1 MRVAGQSP
9 TRVMSSEGSARRG
22 AGRGAGRDGG
32 RGGLRPGHG
41 RGRGREAKGSRALPD
56 RDAPDFATRLSKRM
70 SHLLRHGAVEAGLG
84 DAMDASGYVLV
95 RDVLALPRF
104 AGITEADV
112 RQLVASCPKRRFE
125 LRGPVSALAGA
136 SGTTPR
142 PSTAAPASSSSLSIR
157 ATQGH
162 TMSSANTKLKDDLML
177 TRLDERAAAFVAE
190 AAHGTTLRAWANIK
204 TEGVKRMRRRHVH
217 MARASHEGW
226 SAFMTPNATETAR
239 GCSIECNGLADEGS
253 SEAPRTDC
261 VPSGAA
267 RGAAAETDGE
277 ALGVQRAGDGGGV
290 VISGFRADARVAVWV
305 DVARGVREGVPF
317 FLSANGVVLS
327 PGEGDTGAIPPR
339 LFLRATDLKTGE
351 ALAL

>member
-1 MRVAGQSP
+1 
-9 TRVMSSEGSARRG
+9 
-22 AGRGAGRDGG
+22 
-32 RGGLRPGHG
+32 
-41 RGRGREAKGSRALPD
+41 
-56 RDAPDFATRLSKRM
+56 M

-125 LRGPVSALAGA
+125 LRGPISALAGA
-136 SGTTPR
+136 SGT
-142 PSTAAPASSSSLSIR
+142 SSSLSIR

-162 TMSSANTKLKDDLML
+162 TMSSANTKLEDDLML

-190 AAHGTTLRAWANIK
+190 AAHGTTLNAWAKIK
-204 TEGVKRMRRRHVH
+204 SEGVRRARRRHVH

-226 SAFMTPNATETAR
+226 SAFTTPNATE
-239 GCSIECNGLADEGS
+239 GLGFNGLGDEGS

-267 RGAAAETDGE
+267 RGAVAETDGE
-277 ALGVQRAGDGGGV
+277 AFGVRRAGDGGGV
-290 VISGFRADARVAVWV
+290 SVISGFRADARVAVWV

>member
-1 MRVAGQSP
+1 
-9 TRVMSSEGSARRG
+9 
-22 AGRGAGRDGG
+22 
-32 RGGLRPGHG
+32 
-41 RGRGREAKGSRALPD
+41 
-56 RDAPDFATRLSKRM
+56 M

-125 LRGPVSALAGA
+125 LRGPISALAGA
-136 SGTTPR
+136 SFRTAPR

-162 TMSSANTKLKDDLML
+162 TMSSANTKLEDDLML

-190 AAHGTTLRAWANIK
+190 AAHGTTLNAWAKIK
-204 TEGVKRMRRRHVH
+204 SEGVRRMRRRHVH

-239 GCSIECNGLADEGS
+239 GCLIDDEGS
-253 SEAPRTDC
+253 SQAPRTDC

-277 ALGVQRAGDGGGV
+277 AFGVDERAGDGGGV
-290 VISGFRADARVAVWV
+290 SVISGFRADARVAVWV

>member
-1 MRVAGQSP
+1 
-9 TRVMSSEGSARRG
+9 
-22 AGRGAGRDGG
+22 
-32 RGGLRPGHG
+32 
-41 RGRGREAKGSRALPD
+41 
-56 RDAPDFATRLSKRM
+56 M

-125 LRGPVSALAGA
+125 LRGPISALAGA
-136 SGTTPR
+136 SGTAPR

-162 TMSSANTKLKDDLML
+162 TMSSANTKLEDDSML

-190 AAHGTTLRAWANIK
+190 AAHGTTTRAWAKIK
-204 TEGVKRMRRRHVH
+204 SEGVRRMRRRHVH
-217 MARASHEGW
+217 MARANHEGW
-226 SAFMTPNATETAR
+226 SAFMTPNATE
-239 GCSIECNGLADEGS
+239 GLGFNGLGDEGS

-267 RGAAAETDGE
+267 ETDGE
-277 ALGVQRAGDGGGV
+277 AFGVRRAGDGGGV
-290 VISGFRADARVAVWV
+290 SVISGFRADARVAVWV

>member
-1 MRVAGQSP
+1 
-9 TRVMSSEGSARRG
+9 
-22 AGRGAGRDGG
+22 
-32 RGGLRPGHG
+32 
-41 RGRGREAKGSRALPD
+41 
-56 RDAPDFATRLSKRM
+56 M

-84 DAMDASGYVLV
+84 DVMDASGYVPV

-125 LRGPVSALAGA
+125 LRGPISALAGA

-162 TMSSANTKLKDDLML
+162 TMSSANTKLEDDLML

-190 AAHGTTLRAWANIK
+190 AAHGTTTRAWANIK

-226 SAFMTPNATETAR
+226 SAFMTP
-239 GCSIECNGLADEGS
+239 IECNGLGDEGS

-277 ALGVQRAGDGGGV
+277 AFGVRRAGDGGGV
-290 VISGFRADARVAVWV
+290 SVISGFRADARVAVWV

>member
-1 MRVAGQSP
+1 
-9 TRVMSSEGSARRG
+9 
-22 AGRGAGRDGG
+22 
-32 RGGLRPGHG
+32 
-41 RGRGREAKGSRALPD
+41 
-56 RDAPDFATRLSKRM
+56 M

-125 LRGPVSALAGA
+125 LRGPISAGA
-136 SGTTPR
+136 SGTTPRPTPR

-162 TMSSANTKLKDDLML
+162 TMSSANTKLEDDSML

-204 TEGVKRMRRRHVH
+204 SEGVKRMRRRHVH

-226 SAFMTPNATETAR
+226 SAFMTQNVALETETAR
-239 GCSIECNGLADEGS
+239 ERSIECNGLGDEGS

-267 RGAAAETDGE
+267 ETDGE
-277 ALGVQRAGDGGGV
+277 AFGVRRAGDGGGV
-290 VISGFRADARVAVWV
+290 SVISGFRADARVAVWV

>member
-1 MRVAGQSP
+1 
-9 TRVMSSEGSARRG
+9 
-22 AGRGAGRDGG
+22 
-32 RGGLRPGHG
+32 
-41 RGRGREAKGSRALPD
+41 
-56 RDAPDFATRLSKRM
+56 M

-95 RDVLALPRF
+95 HDVLALPRF

-125 LRGPVSALAGA
+125 LRGPISAGA
-136 SGTTPR
+136 SGTTPRPTPR
-142 PSTAAPASSSSLSIR
+142 PSTAAPASSSWLSTR

-162 TMSSANTKLKDDLML
+162 TMSSANTKLEDDLML

-190 AAHGTTLRAWANIK
+190 AAHGTTTRAWANIK

-226 SAFMTPNATETAR
+226 SAFMTPNATETAPL
-239 GCSIECNGLADEGS
+239 GCSIECNGLGDEGS

-261 VPSGAA
+261 VPS
-267 RGAAAETDGE
+267 
-277 ALGVQRAGDGGGV
+277 GV

>member
-1 MRVAGQSP
+1 
-9 TRVMSSEGSARRG
+9 
-22 AGRGAGRDGG
+22 
-32 RGGLRPGHG
+32 
-41 RGRGREAKGSRALPD
+41 
-56 RDAPDFATRLSKRM
+56 M

-125 LRGPVSALAGA
+125 LRGPISAGA
-136 SGTTPR
+136 SGTTPRPTPR

-162 TMSSANTKLKDDLML
+162 TMSSANTKLEDDLML

-190 AAHGTTLRAWANIK
+190 AAHGTTTRAWANIK

-226 SAFMTPNATETAR
+226 SAFMTPNATE
-239 GCSIECNGLADEGS
+239 
-253 SEAPRTDC
+253 
-261 VPSGAA
+261 
-267 RGAAAETDGE
+267 AAETDGE
-277 ALGVQRAGDGGGV
+277 AFGVRRAGDGGGV
-290 VISGFRADARVAVWV
+290 SVISGFRADARVAVWV

>member
-1 MRVAGQSP
+1 
-9 TRVMSSEGSARRG
+9 
-22 AGRGAGRDGG
+22 
-32 RGGLRPGHG
+32 
-41 RGRGREAKGSRALPD
+41 
-56 RDAPDFATRLSKRM
+56 M

-125 LRGPVSALAGA
+125 LRGPISAGA
-136 SGTTPR
+136 SGTTPRPTPR

-162 TMSSANTKLKDDLML
+162 TMSSANTKLDDDSML

-190 AAHGTTLRAWANIK
+190 AAHGTTLNAWAKIK
-204 TEGVKRMRRRHVH
+204 SEGVRRARRRHVH

-226 SAFMTPNATETAR
+226 SAFTTPNATE
-239 GCSIECNGLADEGS
+239 GLGFNGLGDEGS

-277 ALGVQRAGDGGGV
+277 AFGVQRAGDGGGV

>member
-1 MRVAGQSP
+1 
-9 TRVMSSEGSARRG
+9 
-22 AGRGAGRDGG
+22 
-32 RGGLRPGHG
+32 
-41 RGRGREAKGSRALPD
+41 
-56 RDAPDFATRLSKRM
+56 M

-125 LRGPVSALAGA
+125 LRGPISAGA

-162 TMSSANTKLKDDLML
+162 TMSSANTKLEDDLML

-190 AAHGTTLRAWANIK
+190 AAHGTTTRAWANIK

-226 SAFMTPNATETAR
+226 SAFMTPNATETAPL
-239 GCSIECNGLADEGS
+239 GCSIECNGLGDEGS

-267 RGAAAETDGE
+267 RGAVAETDGE
-277 ALGVQRAGDGGGV
+277 AFGVRRAGDGGGV
-290 VISGFRADARVAVWV
+290 SVISGFRADARVAVWV

>member
-1 MRVAGQSP
+1 
-9 TRVMSSEGSARRG
+9 
-22 AGRGAGRDGG
+22 
-32 RGGLRPGHG
+32 
-41 RGRGREAKGSRALPD
+41 
-56 RDAPDFATRLSKRM
+56 
-70 SHLLRHGAVEAGLG
+70 
-84 DAMDASGYVLV
+84 
-95 RDVLALPRF
+95 LPRF

-112 RQLVASCPKRRFE
+112 RRLVASCPKRRFE
-125 LRGPVSALAGA
+125 LRGPIGALAGA

-142 PSTAAPASSSSLSIR
+142 RSTAAPASSSSLSIR

-162 TMSSANTKLKDDLML
+162 TMSSANTKLDDDSML

>member
-1 MRVAGQSP
+1 
-9 TRVMSSEGSARRG
+9 
-22 AGRGAGRDGG
+22 
-32 RGGLRPGHG
+32 
-41 RGRGREAKGSRALPD
+41 
-56 RDAPDFATRLSKRM
+56 M

-84 DAMDASGYVLV
+84 DAMDASGYVPV

-112 RQLVASCPKRRFE
+112 RRLVASCPKRRFE

-136 SGTTPR
+136 SGTAPR
-142 PSTAAPASSSSLSIR
+142 RSTAEPASSSSLSIR

-162 TMSSANTKLKDDLML
+162 TMSSANTKLEDDLML
-177 TRLDERAAAFVAE
+177 TRLDERAAAFIAE
-190 AAHGTTLRAWANIK
+190 AAHGTTTRAWAKIK
-204 TEGVKRMRRRHVH
+204 TEGVKRARRRHVH
-217 MARASHEGW
+217 MARATPHLGW
-226 SAFMTPNATETAR
+226 FSEMTPNATETAPR
-239 GCSIECNGLADEGS
+239 ECSIERDGRGDEGS
-253 SEAPRTDC
+253 SE
-261 VPSGAA
+261 PSGAA
-267 RGAAAETDGE
+267 PRRDATAETDGE
-277 ALGVQRAGDGGGV
+277 AFGV
-290 VISGFRADARVAVWV
+290 VSGFRADARVAVWV

>member
-1 MRVAGQSP
+1 
-9 TRVMSSEGSARRG
+9 
-22 AGRGAGRDGG
+22 
-32 RGGLRPGHG
+32 
-41 RGRGREAKGSRALPD
+41 
-56 RDAPDFATRLSKRM
+56 M

-125 LRGPVSALAGA
+125 LRGPISAGA
-136 SGTTPR
+136 SGTTPRPTPR

-162 TMSSANTKLKDDLML
+162 TMSSANTKLEDDLML

-204 TEGVKRMRRRHVH
+204 SEGVKRMRRRHVH

-239 GCSIECNGLADEGS
+239 GCSIECNGLGDEGS

-267 RGAAAETDGE
+267 ETDGE
-277 ALGVQRAGDGGGV
+277 AFGVRRAGDGGGV

>member
-22 AGRGAGRDGG
+22 AGRGAARDGG
-32 RGGLRPGHG
+32 RGGLRPGRG

-104 AGITEADV
+104 EGITEADV

-125 LRGPVSALAGA
+125 LRGPISAGA
-136 SGTTPR
+136 SGTTPRPTPR

-162 TMSSANTKLKDDLML
+162 TMSSANTKLEDDSML

-190 AAHGTTLRAWANIK
+190 AAHGTTLNAWAKIK
-204 TEGVKRMRRRHVH
+204 SEGVRRARRRHVH

-226 SAFMTPNATETAR
+226 SAFMTPNATETAPL
-239 GCSIECNGLADEGS
+239 GCSIECDGRCDEGS

-267 RGAAAETDGE
+267 ETDGE
-277 ALGVQRAGDGGGV
+277 AFGVRGAGDGGGV
-290 VISGFRADARVAVWV
+290 SVISGFRADARVAVWV

>member
-1 MRVAGQSP
+1 
-9 TRVMSSEGSARRG
+9 
-22 AGRGAGRDGG
+22 
-32 RGGLRPGHG
+32 
-41 RGRGREAKGSRALPD
+41 
-56 RDAPDFATRLSKRM
+56 
-70 SHLLRHGAVEAGLG
+70 
-84 DAMDASGYVLV
+84 MDASGYVLV

-125 LRGPVSALAGA
+125 LRGPISALAGA

-162 TMSSANTKLKDDLML
+162 TMSSANTKLEDDLML

-190 AAHGTTLRAWANIK
+190 AAHGTTTRAWANIK
-204 TEGVKRMRRRHVH
+204 TEGVRRMRRRHVH

-226 SAFMTPNATETAR
+226 SAFMTPNATETAPL
-239 GCSIECNGLADEGS
+239 GCSIECNGLGDEGS

-267 RGAAAETDGE
+267 ETDGE
-277 ALGVQRAGDGGGV
+277 AFGVRRAGDGGGV
-290 VISGFRADARVAVWV
+290 SVISGFRADARVAVWV

>member
-1 MRVAGQSP
+1 
-9 TRVMSSEGSARRG
+9 MSSEGSARRG

-32 RGGLRPGHG
+32 RGGLRPGRG

-95 RDVLALPRF
+95 RDVLALSRF

-112 RQLVASCPKRRFE
+112 RRLVASCPKRRFE
-125 LRGPVSALAGA
+125 LRGPIGALAGA

-142 PSTAAPASSSSLSIR
+142 RSTAAPASSSSLSIR

-162 TMSSANTKLKDDLML
+162 TMSSANTKLDDDSML

-190 AAHGTTLRAWANIK
+190 AAHGTTLRAWAKIK
-204 TEGVKRMRRRHVH
+204 TEGVKRARRRHVH
-217 MARASHEGW
+217 MARASHRGW
-226 SAFMTPNATETAR
+226 SAFMTPNTTETAR
-239 GCSIECNGLADEGS
+239 GCSIECDGRGDEGS
-253 SEAPRTDC
+253 SEAPMTDC

-267 RGAAAETDGE
+267 RDADAKTG
-277 ALGVQRAGDGGGV
+277 GDGGG

>member
-1 MRVAGQSP
+1 
-9 TRVMSSEGSARRG
+9 
-22 AGRGAGRDGG
+22 
-32 RGGLRPGHG
+32 
-41 RGRGREAKGSRALPD
+41 
-56 RDAPDFATRLSKRM
+56 M

-125 LRGPVSALAGA
+125 LRGPISALAGA

-162 TMSSANTKLKDDLML
+162 TMSSANTKLEDDLML

-190 AAHGTTLRAWANIK
+190 AAHGTTTRAWANIK

-226 SAFMTPNATETAR
+226 SAFMTPNATE
-239 GCSIECNGLADEGS
+239 GLGFNGLGDEGS

-261 VPSGAA
+261 VLSGAA
-267 RGAAAETDGE
+267 RGAVAETDGE
-277 ALGVQRAGDGGGV
+277 AFGVRRAGDGGGV
-290 VISGFRADARVAVWV
+290 SVISGFRADARVAVWV